1 MLGSN
6 IKEDENLILLLA
18 AIIGLFWGAFVDL
31 QWTEIVESG
40 LVHSGLIQ
48 NYVPYYVSTFSS
60 QITISA
66 ILFKLGL
73 NVETI
78 AVLSS
83 AICVSIAFTAVA
95 SVALIFSPIKY
106 IALLVPILLCKYPFY
121 NFHYYPI
128 KYPIYNFIIGQV
140 GLFLATLSIALMVLD
155 KKRSAFLLAGILVSV
170 HLVWGA
176 AVFLFF
182 LIYLII
188 NRIHITK
195 NKLIP
200 FLTLGLVISFSL
212 MYYHMNVLEPK
223 LEFNQKKYSYKVN
236 QVNGIHKSIEDKLNS
251 DDFYSVSHKGIPKNE
266 DIFISRNNR
275 ITERRGSHN
284 LLFKDHPYPTFE
296 AIKFFFPDIALFI
309 IIFLLLKSSL
319 LGNRKSKIKKL
330 AISLFIFQM
339 FVLIYKVLDEIDPT
353 WKLATFFDESLKGL
367 LIRAIP
373 NRLLNLDSLILP
385 VIIIT
390 VTLFIAIEKKNI
402 IAIVATLLI
411 IFTPWMAETAGKN
424 YPFNVLINLL
434 APNIILINFSFLLIV
449 LLLVIPN
456 LQKYC
461 FTNKFLKSY
470 IFHYSISIM
479 LLGSLIHASVEIPS
493 KTTFPHGK
501 NQDIILKAR
510 EDNGLIISTLGVQGY
525 ENFNIL
531 GSTLRPYYLANDR
544 KLIPIPNNEEAQI
557 DVFCNSASGKDYQS
571 SFQKQVECFTK
582 RKPEVW
588 RYIGD
593 YLGASQVLANKEFEL
608 NLPLVAKSENLKL
621 YAIQ

>member
-1 MLGSN
+1 MLRSN
-6 IKEDENLILLLA
+6 INDNLILLLT
-18 AIIGLFWGAFVDL
+18 AIVGLFWGAFLDL

-48 NYVPYYVSTFSS
+48 NYVPWYVSNFSS
-60 QITISA
+60 QITIPA

-95 SVALIFSPIKY
+95 SVALIFSPIKGV
-106 IALLVPILLCKYPFY
+106 ALLVPILLCKYPFY

-128 KYPIYNFIIGQV
+128 KYPIYNYIFGQV
-140 GLFLATLSIALMVLD
+140 GLFLATLTIALMVLD
-155 KKRSAFLLAGILVSV
+155 KKRAAFLFAGILVSV

-236 QVNGIHKSIEDKLNS
+236 QVNGINTNIEDKLNS
-251 DDFYSVSHKGIPKNE
+251 DDLHSVSHKGIPKIE
-266 DIFISRNNR
+266 DIFLSRNNR
-275 ITERRGSHN
+275 FSKGSGSHN
-284 LLFKDHPYPTFE
+284 LLFKDHKYPAFE
-296 AIKFFFPDIALFI
+296 AIKFFLPDIALFI
-309 IIFLLLKSSL
+309 IIILLLKSSI

-339 FVLIYKVLDEIDPT
+339 FVIIYKVLDEIDPT
-353 WKLATFFDESLKGL
+353 WRLVNFFDERLVAYI
-367 LIRAIP
+367 IRATP

-385 VIIIT
+385 VILIT
-390 VTLFIAIEKKNI
+390 VTLFLAIEKKNI
-402 IAIVATLLI
+402 IAIAATLLL
-411 IFTPWMAETAGKN
+411 IFTPWMAETGGGN
-424 YPFNVLINLL
+424 YPFNYLINLL
-434 APNIILINFSFLLIV
+434 APNIILINLSFLLIFI
-449 LLLVIPN
+449 LLLIPN

-461 FTNKFLKSY
+461 FTNKTLGSY
-470 IFHYSISIM
+470 IFHYSIPIM
-479 LLGSLIHASVEIPS
+479 LLGSLIHSSVEALS
-493 KTTFPHGK
+493 TTTFPYGK
-501 NQDIILKAR
+501 NQNIILKAR
-510 EDNGLIISTLGVQGY
+510 EGNGLIITTLGVQGY

-531 GSTLRPYYLANDR
+531 SQTLKPYYIETGTI
-544 KLIPIPNNEEAQI
+544 LIPIPNNKESKIELY
-557 DVFCNSASGKDYQS
+557 CNSSSENDYSS
-571 SFQKQVECFTK
+571 SFKKQVECFK
-582 RKPEVW
+582 NRKPEVW
-588 RYIGD
+588 RYLGD
-593 YLGASQVLANKEFEL
+593 YLGASQILANKEFKL
-608 NLPLVAKSENLKL
+608 NLPLVAQSENFKL

>member
-31 QWTEIVESG
+31 QWTEIVEAG

-48 NYVPYYVSTFSS
+48 NYVPYYVGTFSS
-60 QITISA
+60 QITIPA

-128 KYPIYNFIIGQV
+128 KYPIYNFIFGQV

-188 NRIHITK
+188 NRIRITK

-236 QVNGIHKSIEDKLNS
+236 QVNRIHTSIEDKLNS
-251 DDFYSVSHKGIPKNE
+251 DDSYSVSHKGIPKNE
-266 DIFISRNNR
+266 DIFISRNNQ
-275 ITERRGSHN
+275 ITEGRGSHT
-284 LLFKDHPYPTFE
+284 LLFKDHLYPTFE
-296 AIKFFFPDIALFI
+296 AIKFFLPDISLFI
-309 IIFLLLKSSL
+309 IIFLLLKSSI

-339 FVLIYKVLDEIDPT
+339 FILIYKVLDEIDPT
-353 WKLATFFDESLKGL
+353 WKLGAFFDESLVGL

-402 IAIVATLLI
+402 IAVVATLLL

-424 YPFNVLINLL
+424 YSFNVLINLL

-461 FTNKFLKSY
+461 FTNKILESY
-470 IFHYSISIM
+470 IFHYSIPIM
-479 LLGSLIHASVEIPS
+479 LLGSLIHASVDILS

-531 GSTLRPYYLANDR
+531 SQTLRPYYLANSI
-544 KLIPIPNNEEAQI
+544 KLIPNPNNEEAQI
-557 DVFCNSASGKDYQS
+557 EVFCNSASEKDYQS
-571 SFQKQVECFTK
+571 SFQKQVECLSK
-582 RKPEVW
+582 REPEVW

-608 NLPLVAKSENLKL
+608 NLPLVAQSENFKL
-621 YAIQ
+621 YNIQ

>member
-31 QWTEIVESG
+31 QWTEIVEFG

-48 NYVPYYVSTFSS
+48 NYIPWHDSTFSS
-60 QITISA
+60 QITIPA

-128 KYPIYNFIIGQV
+128 KYPIYNYIFGQL
-140 GLFLATLSIALMVLD
+140 GFFLATLSIALMVLD

-200 FLTLGLVISFSL
+200 FLTVGLVISFSL

-236 QVNGIHKSIEDKLNS
+236 QVNGIHTSIEDKLNS
-251 DDFYSVSHKGIPKNE
+251 DDSYSVSHKGIPKNE
-266 DIFISRNNR
+266 DIYISRNNR
-275 ITERRGSHN
+275 ITEGRGSHN
-284 LLFKDHPYPTFE
+284 LLFKGHPYPTFE
-296 AIKFFFPDIALFI
+296 AIKFFLPDISLFI
-309 IIFLLLKSSL
+309 IIFLLLKSSI

-330 AISLFIFQM
+330 AIPLFIFQM

-353 WKLATFFDESLKGL
+353 WKLGAFFDESLVGL

-390 VTLFIAIEKKNI
+390 VTLFLAFERKNI
-402 IAIVATLLI
+402 IAIGATLLLI
-411 IFTPWMAETAGKN
+411 LTPWMA
-424 YPFNVLINLL
+424 
-434 APNIILINFSFLLIV
+434 
-449 LLLVIPN
+449 
-456 LQKYC
+456 
-461 FTNKFLKSY
+461 
-470 IFHYSISIM
+470 
-479 LLGSLIHASVEIPS
+479 
-493 KTTFPHGK
+493 
-501 NQDIILKAR
+501 
-510 EDNGLIISTLGVQGY
+510 
-525 ENFNIL
+525 
-531 GSTLRPYYLANDR
+531 
-544 KLIPIPNNEEAQI
+544 
-557 DVFCNSASGKDYQS
+557 
-571 SFQKQVECFTK
+571 
-582 RKPEVW
+582 
-588 RYIGD
+588 
-593 YLGASQVLANKEFEL
+593 
-608 NLPLVAKSENLKL
+608 
-621 YAIQ
+621 

>member
-31 QWTEIVESG
+31 QWIEIVEAG

-48 NYVPYYVSTFSS
+48 NYVPWYVSTFSS
-60 QITISA
+60 QITIPA

-73 NVETI
+73 NFETI

-128 KYPIYNFIIGQV
+128 KYPIYNFIFGQV

-176 AVFLFF
+176 AVFLFI

-200 FLTLGLVISFSL
+200 FLTVGLVISFSL

-236 QVNGIHKSIEDKLNS
+236 QVNGIHTSIEDKLNS
-251 DDFYSVSHKGIPKNE
+251 DDSYSVFHKGIPKNE

-275 ITERRGSHN
+275 ITEGRGSHN

-296 AIKFFFPDIALFI
+296 AIKFFLPDIALFI
-309 IIFLLLKSSL
+309 IIFLLLKSSM

-353 WKLATFFDESLKGL
+353 WKLGAFFDESLVGL

-390 VTLFIAIEKKNI
+390 VTLFLAFERKNI
-402 IAIVATLLI
+402 IAVVATLLL

-424 YPFNVLINLL
+424 YPLNVLINLL
-434 APNIILINFSFLLIV
+434 APNIILINFSFLLII
-449 LLLVIPN
+449 LLLIIPN
-456 LQKYC
+456 LQRYC
-461 FTNKFLKSY
+461 FTNKILESY
-470 IFHYSISIM
+470 IFHYSIPIM
-479 LLGSLIHASVEIPS
+479 LLGSLIHASVDILS
-493 KTTFPHGK
+493 KRTFPHGK

-531 GSTLRPYYLANDR
+531 SQTLRPYYLANSI
-544 KLIPIPNNEEAQI
+544 KLIPNPNNEEAQI
-557 DVFCNSASGKDYQS
+557 EVFCNSASEKDYQS
-571 SFQKQVECFTK
+571 SFQKQVECFSK
-582 RKPEVW
+582 RKPKVW

-608 NLPLVAKSENLKL
+608 NLPLVAQSENFKL
-621 YAIQ
+621 YNIQ

>member
-31 QWTEIVESG
+31 QWTEIVEFG
-40 LVHSGLIQ
+40 LVHSGLIR
-48 NYVPYYVSTFSS
+48 NYVPGYVSTFSS
-60 QITISA
+60 QITIPA

-128 KYPIYNFIIGQV
+128 KYPIYNFIFGQV

-236 QVNGIHKSIEDKLNS
+236 QVNGIHTSIEDKLNS
-251 DDFYSVSHKGIPKNE
+251 DDSYSVSHKGIPKNE

-275 ITERRGSHN
+275 ITEGRGSHN

-296 AIKFFFPDIALFI
+296 AINFFFPDIALFI

-461 FTNKFLKSY
+461 FTNKILESY

-510 EDNGLIISTLGVQGY
+510 EDNGLIISTLGVEGY

-531 GSTLRPYYLANDR
+531 SQTLRPYYLANSI
-544 KLIPIPNNEEAQI
+544 KLIPNPNNEEAQI
-557 DVFCNSASGKDYQS
+557 EVFCNSASEKDYQS
-571 SFQKQVECFTK
+571 SFQKQVECFSK

-608 NLPLVAKSENLKL
+608 NLALVAQSENFKL